1 MKTTWGGALPGGGS
15 WRRPGGSARR
25 RVMVVVAAGAALAC
39 AGLLT
44 GAGVAPAAAVRAG
57 APSVRWGKAEPVP
70 GLAALN
76 KTGDARVTSLS
87 CWSVNN
93 CAAGGYYDGVPS
105 RVFPLTLSKGRAFV
119 VAERNGRWDRAVQVP
134 GLAALK
140 KGGLAEIT
148 SVSCAPGGYCAA
160 AGYYTDGAG
169 HTQAFVVTRP
179 KDRWRAAV
187 EVPGSAA
194 LNTSGSAQAN
204 SVSCPAAGDC
214 AAGGTYTAAGGA
226 LGFVVS
232 QANGVWGTAE
242 EVPGLAAL
250 NTGGGAG
257 VDSVSCGSAGNCVA
271 GGPPD
276 NFSAGGFGDQ
286 GFVAN
291 EENGVW
297 GTAEEVPGLAALN
310 VGDGAGVAS
319 VSCARDDY
327 CAAGGTYTPDQYLY
341 VTPFVA
347 NGSNGVWGTAAPW
360 GILGG
365 EEGVPSYTT
374 SVSCPSAG
382 SCVALGYTIP
392 GAYWQPFAASQKN
405 GAWGAAKYLP
415 GVFAGD
421 AVPTSLSCPS
431 AGNCGAGG
439 YNFPRAYPG
448 GGRTRPFVASE
459 RNGRWANAELYPGT
473 LALNKGRRG
482 QVTAV
487 SCPLAGH
494 CTAAGF
500 YTDAKK
506 HQQGFVGGP

>member
-1 MKTTWGGALPGGGS
+1 MKVTWSRALPGGGS
-15 WRRPGGSARR
+15 LRLAGGSARR
-25 RVMVVVAAGAALAC
+25 RVMAVVAAVAAVVC

-44 GAGVAPAAAVRAG
+44 GAGVAPVAAARAA
-57 APSVRWGKAEPVP
+57 APGVRWGKAEPVP

-76 KTGDARVTSLS
+76 KGGNARVTSLS
-87 CWSVNN
+87 CWAVNN
-93 CAAGGYYDGVPS
+93 CAAGGYYTDRRGHS
-105 RVFPLTLSKGRAFV
+105 QAFV
-119 VAERNGRWDRAVQVP
+119 VAERNGRWDKAVQVP
-134 GLAALK
+134 GTAALNT
-140 KGGLAEIT
+140 GRNAEVV

-160 AGYYTDGAG
+160 GGYYTDSSG
-169 HTQAFVVTRP
+169 HGQAFVVTRP

-194 LNTSGSAQAN
+194 VNTSGNAQVS
-204 SVSCPAAGDC
+204 SVSCPAAGEC

-232 QANGVWGTAE
+232 QKNGIWGTAE

-250 NTGGGAG
+250 NIGGGAG
-257 VDSVSCGSAGNCVA
+257 VSSVSCGSAGNCAA

-276 NFSAGGFGDQ
+276 TFSAGVFGP

-319 VSCARDDY
+319 VSCARDGY
-327 CAAGGTYTPDQYLY
+327 CAAGGTYTDAQYDY

-347 NGSNGVWGTAAPW
+347 NASNGVWGTAASW
-360 GILGG
+360 GFGGG
-365 EEGVPSYTT
+365 EEGIPSFTT

-392 GAYWQPFAASQKN
+392 GAFWQPFVASQTN
-405 GAWGAAKYLP
+405 GAWGAARYLP
-415 GVFAGD
+415 GVFAADG
-421 AVPTSLSCPS
+421 VPTSLSCPS
-431 AGNCGAGG
+431 AGNCGVGG
-439 YNFPRAYPG
+439 FNFPRAYPG

-459 RNGRWANAELYPGT
+459 TNGRWARAELYPGT

-482 QVTAV
+482 QVTSV
-487 SCPLAGH
+487 SCPSAGH

-506 HQQGFVGGP
+506 HQQAFVSGP

>member
-1 MKTTWGGALPGGGS
+1 MKMTWSGDLLGRG
-15 WRRPGGSARR
+15 RRRLAGGSARR
-25 RVMVVVAAGAALAC
+25 RVMVVVAAGAAVVC

-44 GAGVAPAAAVRAG
+44 GAGVAPAAAVRAAAAG
-57 APSVRWGKAEPVP
+57 VRWGKAEPVP

-76 KTGDARVTSLS
+76 KGGNARVTSLS

-93 CAAGGYYDGVPS
+93 CAAAGYYTDRRGHS
-105 RVFPLTLSKGRAFV
+105 QAFV

-134 GLAALK
+134 GTAALDA
-140 KGGLAEIT
+140 GRNAGVV
-148 SVSCAPGGYCAA
+148 SVSCARDGYCVAG
-160 AGYYTDGAG
+160 GYYTDGGG

-194 LNTSGSAQAN
+194 LNTSGNAQVN
-204 SVSCPAAGDC
+204 SVSCPAAGEC
-214 AAGGTYTAAGGA
+214 AAGGFYVGAGGA

-250 NTGGGAG
+250 NTGGAG
-257 VDSVSCGSAGNCVA
+257 VNSVSCGSAGDCAA
-271 GGPPD
+271 GGLPD
-276 NFSAGGFGDQ
+276 TYPYGGGPQ
-286 GFVAN
+286 AFVAS

-310 VGDGAGVAS
+310 VGDSAGVAS
-319 VSCARDDY
+319 VSCARDGY
-327 CAAGGTYTPDQYLY
+327 CALGGTYTPYQYAY

-347 NGSNGVWGTAAPW
+347 SGSNGVWGTAATW
-360 GILGG
+360 GFGGG
-365 EEGVPSYTT
+365 EEGIPSFTT

-392 GAYWQPFAASQKN
+392 GAYWQPFVASQKN

-415 GVFAGD
+415 GVFAEG
-421 AVPTSLSCPS
+421 VPTSLSCPS

-439 YNFPRAYPG
+439 YNLPRAYPG
-448 GGRTRPFVASE
+448 GSRTRPFVASE
-459 RNGRWANAELYPGT
+459 TKGRWANAELYPGT

-482 QVTAV
+482 QVTSV
-487 SCPLAGH
+487 SCPSAGH

-506 HQQGFVGGP
+506 HQQAFVGGP